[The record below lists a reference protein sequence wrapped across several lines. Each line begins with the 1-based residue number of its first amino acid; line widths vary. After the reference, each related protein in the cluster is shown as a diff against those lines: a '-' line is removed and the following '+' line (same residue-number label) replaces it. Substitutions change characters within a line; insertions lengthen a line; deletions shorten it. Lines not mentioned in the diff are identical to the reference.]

1 MSSDGNTLKNAFLD
15 EDNNLRWGQLG
26 GAIAGAGVYEFFRNL
41 AGIPLGIGRAISEF
55 FGGIQSASARG
66 GSTLS
71 AAIREAGNA
80 FGAADAGVFS
90 FPVTAG
96 LILLSVAI
104 IVIGFR
110 EVVFDG

>member
-1 MSSDGNTLKNAFLD
+1 MNSDGNTLKNAFLD
-15 EDNNLRWGQLG
+15 ENNNLRWRELG
-26 GAIAGAGVYEFFRNL
+26 GAIAGAGAYQFFRNL

-55 FGGIQSASARG
+55 FGGIQSAYARG

-71 AAIREAGNA
+71 AAIREAGTSL
-80 FGAADAGVFS
+80 GAAEAGVFS

-96 LILLSVAI
+96 LVLLSVAI